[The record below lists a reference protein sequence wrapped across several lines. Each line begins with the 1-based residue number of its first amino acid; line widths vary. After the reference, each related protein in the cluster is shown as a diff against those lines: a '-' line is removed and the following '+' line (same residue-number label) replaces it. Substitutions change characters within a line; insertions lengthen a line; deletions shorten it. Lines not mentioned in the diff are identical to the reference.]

1 LVRWWHPRRGL
12 VRPDQFVPLAE
23 ESGLIVPLGRW
34 VLGEATRQLSQLR
47 AERPSMPLV
56 RISVNL
62 AARQLL
68 EPSLVDDVQAAL
80 SDAGL
85 PADALI
91 LELTE
96 HALVQRS
103 ETTLARLH
111 ELRALGVHLA
121 LDDFG
126 TGYSSL
132 AYLRDL
138 PFDRVKVDRSFIDG
152 LEHESRQA
160 ALVRAIVRLA
170 HALGLTTV
178 AEGVESLAQAKQL
191 ELLGCDL
198 AQGYYFSK
206 PLEAAMLARIW
217 GAEVSTNETAA

>member
-1 LVRWWHPRRGL
+1 
-12 VRPDQFVPLAE
+12 
-23 ESGLIVPLGRW
+23 
-34 VLGEATRQLSQLR
+34 VLREAARQMRQLR
-47 AERPSMPLV
+47 AELPALADA

-62 AARQLL
+62 AARQLV
-68 EPSLVDDVQAAL
+68 EPSLVDDVRAAL
-80 SDAGL
+80 DEAGL

-96 HALVQRS
+96 HALVQRCP
-103 ETTLARLH
+103 TTLARLH

-138 PFDRVKVDRSFIDG
+138 PFDRVKVDRSFING
-152 LEHESRQA
+152 LEREPRQA
-160 ALVRAIVRLA
+160 ALVQAIVSLGR
-170 HALGLTTV
+170 ALGLTTV
-178 AEGVESLAQAKQL
+178 GEGVESLAQARQL
-191 ELLGCDL
+191 GLLGCDL

-206 PLEAAMLARIW
+206 PVEARAIARLY
-217 GAEVSTNETAA
+217 GAEASETAA